1 MDNLNYSEIKMQ
13 SYLTS
18 DKINPAQKRTIFKF
32 RTRMERFGE
41 IFRAGT
47 TLAICPLCKLHY
59 DNQELSLMCPEIR
72 NEIQVKG
79 NMKDIYDDDIKE
91 DIIETITNI
100 MELRKQKLGSKW
112 ERIRKLEEQ
121 LKPIQA
127 QVTLCAQVTEHI
139 CAARI
144 FDDFAMAPMF
154 LLQLLNVPWIGL
166 KYIYNM
172 QQLWGSHELTARLFM
187 KGDIHFISWLYLLN
201 IKKDLILFVDNQ
213 NIYEIL
219 TLILKSSSINR
230 ILH

>member
-41 IFRAGT
+41 KFRAGT
-47 TLAICPLCKLHY
+47 TPAICPLCKLHY

-127 QVTLCAQVTEHI
+127 QVTLCAQVT
-139 CAARI
+139 
-144 FDDFAMAPMF
+144 DFAMAPMF
-154 LLQLLNVPWIGL
+154 LLVLLNVPWIGL
-166 KYIYNM
+166 KYRSM
-172 QQLWGSHELTARLFM
+172 QFLETEQKFAPGWQ
-187 KGDIHFISWLYLLN
+187 
-201 IKKDLILFVDNQ
+201 IK
-213 NIYEIL
+213 
-219 TLILKSSSINR
+219 
-230 ILH
+230 

>member
-1 MDNLNYSEIKMQ
+1 
-13 SYLTS
+13 
-18 DKINPAQKRTIFKF
+18 
-32 RTRMERFGE
+32 
-41 IFRAGT
+41 
-47 TLAICPLCKLHY
+47 
-59 DNQELSLMCPEIR
+59 MCPEIR

-112 ERIRKLEEQ
+112 KRIGKLKEK

-154 LLQLLNVPWIGL
+154 LLQLLSVPWIGL
-166 KYIYNM
+166 KLPQPNQQNNLKQLGWCGSIIGKKNHHHHHHHVRCHYI
-172 QQLWGSHELTARLFM
+172 
-187 KGDIHFISWLYLLN
+187 
-201 IKKDLILFVDNQ
+201 
-213 NIYEIL
+213 
-219 TLILKSSSINR
+219 
-230 ILH
+230 